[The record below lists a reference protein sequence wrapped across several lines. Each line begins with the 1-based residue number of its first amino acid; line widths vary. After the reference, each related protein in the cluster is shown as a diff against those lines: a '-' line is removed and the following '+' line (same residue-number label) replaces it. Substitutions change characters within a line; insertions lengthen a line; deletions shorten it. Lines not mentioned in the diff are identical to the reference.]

1 LIVHG
6 CRRLSSLKK
15 PDVVVQIVVLAED
28 KKIQGLLKEQGFT
41 IRTCSEIAPI
51 QVQPTSLNGIMK
63 RLDQG
68 HLHSKLEITGLTCP
82 CRESN
87 LGATVGGEHYRKER
101 F

>member
-1 LIVHG
+1 V

-51 QVQPTSLNGIMK
+51 QVESSSL
-63 RLDQG
+63 
-68 HLHSKLEITGLTCP
+68 
-82 CRESN
+82 
-87 LGATVGGEHYRKER
+87 
-101 F
+101 